1 MALERTW
8 STDGEN
14 FRVVQR
20 EDQPIILTGYQ
31 ALNKLLGRPVYSS
44 QLQIGGPRV
53 MAANGVSQL
62 TVPDD
67 LSGVRALLQ
76 WLAFAPRVVGAS
88 AGVAAMS
95 CLRGARDAAAREV
108 TYAPPPSRRFDVRA
122 AIAGHEEGAGLFDA
136 GSWIEFHGGWAR
148 TVVTGRARLTGVPV
162 GVVGVETE
170 TVQLSM
176 PADPGMPDSSEQQLA
191 QAGQVRSHS
200 LGACAFVL
208 PVDRT
213 KLVESR

>member
-1 MALERTW
+1 MLC
-8 STDGEN
+8 S
-14 FRVVQR
+14 VVQR

-67 LSGVRALLQ
+67 LTGVRALLQ
-76 WLAFAPRVVGAS
+76 WLAFAPRTLG
-88 AGVAAMS
+88 GAMS
-95 CLRGARDAAAREV
+95 CLRGARDAAARIV
-108 TYAPPPSRRFDVRA
+108 AYAPPPARRFDVRA
-122 AIAGHEEGAGLFDA
+122 AIEGDSASGGLFDA
-136 GSWIEFHGGWAR
+136 GSWIEYHGGWAR
-148 TVVTGRARLTGVPV
+148 TVVTGRARLTGLPV
-162 GVVGVETE
+162 GIVGVETE

-191 QAGQVRSHS
+191 QAGQVRMREMFDALS
-200 LGACAFVL
+200 
-208 PVDRT
+208 PMRT
-213 KLVESR
+213 LASPPRHVF